1 MTVDQVANSQLVART
16 GGGRLMRWRLPPTL
30 VSLVVGGVAWEVA
43 GRIGDATYFPPFL
56 ELTKCG
62 ADNES
67 RRLNSAKTRRRKKM
81 HQ

>member
-1 MTVDQVANSQLVART
+1 MSLQVRAAAIDSCRERTLDRRLGSLQLCIPKPRQ
-16 GGGRLMRWRLPPTL
+16 
-30 VSLVVGGVAWEVA
+30 
-43 GRIGDATYFPPFL
+43 ATYFPPFL